1 MFYLLAIGFGMRA
14 VALVLMLV
22 LVGGGESAL
31 GPLKPAAVAAAA
43 VVVAALASVV
53 AALASV
59 VTALASPLDFL
70 ARLVSFAVK
79 CLVPAFC
86 CCSRASSWLPRSED

>member
-43 VVVAALASVV
+43 VVVAALAS
-53 AALASV
+53 
-59 VTALASPLDFL
+59 PLDYL
-70 ARLVSFAVK
+70 AHLVSFAVK
-79 CLVPAFC
+79 CLAPVLCCCTRAL
-86 CCSRASSWLPRSED
+86 CCSRALSWLQRSED

>member
-43 VVVAALASVV
+43 AVMAVIVP
-53 AALASV
+53 
-59 VTALASPLDFL
+59 PLDCL
-70 ARLVSFAVK
+70 ARLVSLAVK
-79 CLVPAFC
+79 GLAPALC
-86 CCSRASSWLPRSED
+86 CCSRALSWLSRSED

>member
-43 VVVAALASVV
+43 AVASVTAPIASC
-53 AALASV
+53 AAPAV
-59 VTALASPLDFL
+59 DCL
-70 ARLVSFAVK
+70 ARAL
-79 CLVPAFC
+79 C
-86 CCSRASSWLPRSED
+86 WLPRALSSGGLKGPR